1 MPPSVHHQLSS
12 YIQSTPDHLQI
23 QKLQIEG
30 MQSEYSQHIL
40 QEWAYVASVSSTVT
54 TGFLLD
60 VALGFLDVLL
70 GFPYLLT
77 VVSMQIERMSHLDVQ
92 AFFHSAAATF

>member
-1 MPPSVHHQLSS
+1 MPPSVPHQLSS
-12 YIQSTPDHLQI
+12 YIQSGPDHLQA

-40 QEWAYVASVSSTVT
+40 QEWAYVASVLSTIT

-60 VALGFLDVLL
+60 AAIGLLDVLL
-70 GFPYLLT
+70 AFPFPLT

-92 AFFHSAAATF
+92 AFFHSAATF

>member
-12 YIQSTPDHLQI
+12 YIQSTPHHLQT

-30 MQSEYSQHIL
+30 MQSKYSQHIL
-40 QEWAYVASVSSTVT
+40 QEWAYVAGVPSTVT

-60 VALGFLDVLL
+60 ATIGFLDVLL
-70 GFPYLLT
+70 AFPFPLA
-77 VVSMQIERMSHLDVQ
+77 VVSMQIEKMSHLDVQ